1 MRLSM
6 TFAFAA
12 LLLTA
17 CSSAPS
23 LFTSDGRPTQRIAC
37 GGASSWNDC
46 FAQADALCQG
56 AGYDVVARNNSTTD
70 RSVLI
75 ACRRQQ

>member
-1 MRLSM
+1 MRITS
-6 TFAFAA
+6 AFAA

-23 LFTSDGRPTQRIAC
+23 LFTSDGRPTQRISC
-37 GGASSWNDC
+37 SGASSWNDC

-56 AGYDVVARNNSTTD
+56 AGYEVVSRTNDDANRGI
-70 RSVLI
+70 LM
-75 ACRRQQ
+75 ACRRPQ

>member
-1 MRLSM
+1 MRI

-17 CSSAPS
+17 CSSAPN

-37 GGASSWNDC
+37 SGASSWNDC
-46 FAQADALCQG
+46 FAQAEAMCQG
-56 AGYDVVARNNSTTD
+56 AGYDVEARNNTESD

-75 ACRRQQ
+75 ACRRPK